1 VRRFFLNPANPN
13 NTMTTSATASTAQA
27 FVDRFNAD
35 YEAKHEAFEKQFW
48 GTKMA
53 LANTIDTVYSAE
65 NLTKTKTAM
74 ENLLSDPEVGKQAE
88 ALRKQVLG
96 GDAPEDSDLIKTL
109 DIIIRTCRCYD
120 MSSAP
125 EAKKLREETGK
136 IESELE
142 MQRNQMQLGYTL
154 PDGSF
159 HPMSSTGLR
168 NEMRTSKDEA
178 IRKAA
183 YEGLRSVGPFV
194 LENGFV
200 EIIKLRNKMA
210 KSLGFIDYYDY
221 KVTNAEGFGKA
232 KLFEILD
239 GLETGTR
246 SIMVGAREELAKR
259 HGEDVLEP
267 WNTSFKMAGSIVA
280 KQDPYFPFATAV
292 ERYVRSYAALGITYQ
307 GATMNLDL
315 LDRQKKFSNGFCHW
329 PQPAWRKPDGSW
341 QPAVANFTSL
351 ADPSAIGSGLTNLT
365 MLMHEAGHA
374 AHFANI
380 KQPSPLFSQERAPT
394 SVAVSFT

>member
-1 VRRFFLNPANPN
+1 
-13 NTMTTSATASTAQA
+13 MSTSAAESTSTAQA

-35 YEAKHEAFEKQFW
+35 YETKHEAFEQQFW

-53 LANTIDTVYSAE
+53 LANTDETTYSAE
-65 NLTKTKTAM
+65 NLTKTKTEM
-74 ENLLSDPEVGKQAE
+74 ENLLSDPDVGKQAE
-88 ALRKQVLG
+88 TLKKQVLD
-96 GDAPEDSDLIKTL
+96 GDASVDTDLVKTL

-125 EAKKLREETGK
+125 EAKKLREETLRM
-136 IESELE
+136 ESELE
-142 MQRNQMQLGYTL
+142 MARNEMQLGYTL
-154 PDGSF
+154 LDGSY

-168 NEMRTSKDEA
+168 NEMRTSNDEA

-194 LENGFV
+194 LDNGFV

-246 SIMVGAREELAKR
+246 SIMVSAREELAKR
-259 HGEDVLEP
+259 HGEDALEP
-267 WNTSFKMAGSIVA
+267 WNISFKMAGSIVV

-315 LDRQKKFSNGFCHW
+315 LDRPKKFSNGFCHW
-329 PQPAWRKPDGSW
+329 PKPVS
-341 QPAVANFTSL
+341 ALVAT
-351 ADPSAIGSGLTNLT
+351 DRVRDVII
-365 MLMHEAGHA
+365 HE
-374 AHFANI
+374 
-380 KQPSPLFSQERAPT
+380 
-394 SVAVSFT
+394 